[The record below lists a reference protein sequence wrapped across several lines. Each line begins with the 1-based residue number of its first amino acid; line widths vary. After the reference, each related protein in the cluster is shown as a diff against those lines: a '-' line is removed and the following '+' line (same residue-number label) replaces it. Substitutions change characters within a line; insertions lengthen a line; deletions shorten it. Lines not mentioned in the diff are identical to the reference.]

1 MTAAVPPRPRPAH
14 VPVLTE
20 VIDIRSPDVTGAG
33 AAEPTPPPEA
43 FQPPPQWP
51 SEQQIAQKVMQDVQ
65 RQLDGMLDFRLREAM
80 APLLARHADAL
91 VQDLRE
97 ELSRTLRDV
106 VQRAVSQEL
115 AKLRQ
120 R

>member
-1 MTAAVPPRPRPAH
+1 
-14 VPVLTE
+14 VLQ
-20 VIDIRSPDVTGAG
+20 
-33 AAEPTPPPEA
+33 PPPE
-43 FQPPPQWP
+43 WP